1 MRRAFL
7 VALGAGALACAPS
20 GPAAPVGMPGDTPG
34 DTPGGTRPEAAPSLA
49 SEAPLREL
57 ERLAFVPRGRS
68 PREAALPVVGSDTDL
83 LVDRFEVTR
92 AHWLEVLPELPAPWG
107 AGPAGDLPAIHIDL
121 AAAEVFCARRGLRLP
136 TTTEW
141 LWLAVGPRGS
151 PYPYARMQDSI
162 VNMQTRELDLGRPV
176 PVGTFENG
184 RTPDTGLYDLHG
196 NVREL
201 ALVAAP
207 DGSVR
212 AYAAGGSFATPSSPT
227 FGRAPQDFVLLDPI
241 DRGARSDDVGL
252 RCVTPA
258 RPWLAANG
266 AALSRPEWRAALQ
279 AVGARW
285 GPRAAPLLAELAAA
299 DDAPSAYTWLAE
311 GAK

>member
-1 MRRAFL
+1 MRRVL
-7 VALGAGALACAPS
+7 VGVALAVTLAACKPADRAATTAAQEPAGAVPRV
-20 GPAAPVGMPGDTPG
+20 PA
-34 DTPGGTRPEAAPSLA
+34 S
-49 SEAPLREL
+49 APLREL

-68 PREAALPVVGSDTDL
+68 PREAALPVVGSEVDL

-92 AHWLEVLPELPAPWG
+92 ALFREVLPETAPPWG
-107 AGPAGDLPAIHIDL
+107 AGPEGDLPATHLDL
-121 AAAEVFCARRGLRLP
+121 ATAEACAAQRGMRLP

-151 PYPYARMQDSI
+151 PYPYTRVQDSI
-162 VNMQTRELDLGRPV
+162 ANMKTRELDLGRPV

-201 ALVAAP
+201 ALVRAV

-212 AYAAGGSFATPSSPT
+212 AYAAGGSFETPASPT
-227 FGRAPQDFVLLDPI
+227 FGRAPQDFVLLDPV
-241 DRGARSDDVGL
+241 DPAAQLDDVGV
-252 RCVTPA
+252 RCVAPA
-258 RPWLAANG
+258 REWLLAHAG
-266 AALSRPEWRAALQ
+266 ALSRPEWRPAIV

-285 GPRAAPLLAELAAA
+285 GPRAAPLLVELAAEFA
-299 DDAPSAYTWLAE
+299 AGGDAAAPALAWLAE
-311 GAK
+311 GAR